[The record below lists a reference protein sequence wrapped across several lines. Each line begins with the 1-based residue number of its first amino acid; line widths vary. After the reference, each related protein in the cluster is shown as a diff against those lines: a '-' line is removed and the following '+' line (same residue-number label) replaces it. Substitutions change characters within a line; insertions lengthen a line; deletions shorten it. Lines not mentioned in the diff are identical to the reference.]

1 MRNPKVTVLM
11 PVYNGEKYLRGAI
24 DSILDQ
30 TYSNFK
36 FLIIDDGSIDNSK
49 NIIKSYNDSRINLY
63 INEKNLGLAK
73 TLNKG
78 IDLVDTEYIARMDCD
93 DISLP
98 TRLQKQVKFMDSHPK
113 VGICGTWAKMITGDK
128 EKIIKPPTS
137 YEDIKAFLL
146 FGCIMVHV
154 SVMMRVSML
163 KDYNLY
169 YNTNSNFATVEDYEL
184 WQRCSM
190 YFPIRNIPKVLL
202 IFRIHPKST
211 RGRNTEIHS
220 ENIRN
225 IHKYN
230 LKRLNMNISIDT
242 ILSYCFGKDKNMI
255 EKTHQELIKLL
266 EYNKNMKLYSE
277 KSLKKIIYDR
287 WFTICY
293 NSTILGF
300 WIWKKYWS
308 SPLKKDI
315 FSFNLKLVAKFAV
328 KCLLKI

>member
-11 PVYNGEKYLRGAI
+11 PVYNGEKYLREAI
-24 DSILDQ
+24 DSILNQ
-30 TYSNFK
+30 TYSDFK
-36 FLIIDDGSIDNSK
+36 FLIIDDGSTDKSK

-63 INEKNLGLAK
+63 VNETNLGLAK

-78 IDLVDTEYIARMDCD
+78 IDLINTEYIARMDCD

-98 TRLQKQVKFMDSHPK
+98 NRLQKQVEFMDSHPN
-113 VGICGTWAKMITGDK
+113 VGICGTWAKVIMGHK
-128 EKIIKPPTS
+128 ERIMKPPIS

-154 SVMMRVSML
+154 SVMMRISML

-169 YNTNSNFATVEDYEL
+169 YSTERNFDTVEDYEL

-190 YFPIRNIPKVLL
+190 YFPIRNIPEVLL

-211 RGRNTEIHS
+211 RVRNTEIHT

-225 IHKYN
+225 IHENN
-230 LKRLNMNISIDT
+230 LKRLNMNINIDT
-242 ILSYCFGKDKNMI
+242 ILSYRFGKDKNMI
-255 EKTHQELIKLL
+255 EKTHRELIKLL
-266 EYNKNMKLYSE
+266 EYNKNMRLYSE
-277 KSLKKIIYDR
+277 KSLKKIINDR

-293 NSTILGF
+293 NSAILGF
-300 WIWKKYWS
+300 WIWKKYWG
-308 SPLKKDI
+308 SPLKKNI
-315 FSFNLKLVAKFAV
+315 FNLDIKRMSKFTI

>member
-1 MRNPKVTVLM
+1 M
-11 PVYNGEKYLRGAI
+11 PVYNGEKYLRDAI

-36 FLIIDDGSIDNSK
+36 FLIIDDGSTDNSK

-63 INEKNLGLAK
+63 VNETNLGIVK

-78 IDLVDTEYIARMDCD
+78 IDLVDTEYIARMDAD

-98 TRLQKQVKFMDSHPK
+98 NRLQKQVEFMDSHPK
-113 VGICGTWAKMITGDK
+113 VGVCGTWVKMIK
-128 EKIIKPPTS
+128 EHKEEIMRLPVS

-146 FGCIMVHV
+146 FGNIIAHP
-154 SVMMRVSML
+154 SVIMRVFML

-169 YNTNSNFATVEDYEL
+169 YNANADFFTCEDYEL

-190 YFPIRNIPKVLL
+190 YFPIGNIPEALVMH
-202 IFRIHPKST
+202 RTHPGSI
-211 RGRNTEIHS
+211 RQRNPEIHS
-220 ENIRN
+220 GNIRN
-225 IHKYN
+225 IHKFN
-230 LKRLNMNISIDT
+230 LKRLNINISIDT
-242 ILSYCFGKDKNMI
+242 ILSYHFGKDKNMI
-255 EKTHQELIKLL
+255 ETTHQELIKLL

-277 KSLKKIIYDR
+277 KSLKKVICDR
-287 WFTICY
+287 WFIICY

-308 SPLKKDI
+308 SPLKKNI
-315 FSFNLKLVAKFAV
+315 FNSDVKLMAKFTI